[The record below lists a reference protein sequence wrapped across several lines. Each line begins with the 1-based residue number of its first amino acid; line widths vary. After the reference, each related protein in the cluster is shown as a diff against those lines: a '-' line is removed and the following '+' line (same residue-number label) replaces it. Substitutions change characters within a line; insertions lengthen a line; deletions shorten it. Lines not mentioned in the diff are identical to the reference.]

1 VIGPTDW
8 EEEGRQ
14 LAPTMETHHAVVVVG
29 ADPVAT
35 ARVALGIGRVEGKRR
50 RVAIADLLG
59 EAEPL
64 QSLVHAEDPHGIV
77 DSFLYGVSLNRIA
90 YPVEDAGELFV
101 MPSGT
106 EPIDYDDLFVNP
118 RWRRLASG
126 FREVGALLIL
136 AAPANAPHLRQ
147 LVDATDGAVLV
158 GDEVPGELPVAQSL
172 AWIRPRKHAPMA
184 IATEREE
191 PDEITTYRRTPIE
204 VNLVPEGAAR
214 AAKRRFGPSVLGVL
228 VTLFLVGAGF
238 WFARRPF
245 AAGEKPWHGVMP
257 NTPAAAKATGGTLQ
271 LDSLTQAQAAAR
283 DSALRDSAARAAT
296 LAVLPD
302 SFPVLAP
309 VNAVDSATSAAFGV
323 VLENTNGF
331 TGAIMDLDGRYK
343 SVPAG
348 SYALD
353 LRTRYYKVVAG
364 AFQSRA
370 GADSLLA
377 QLRAKKVLAAGFGNV
392 AILPYAFLVDTN
404 VAAADVGPRLK
415 RAAARAQPVYALRQP
430 NGTVNLY
437 FGAYESPQEASLAV
451 PAARRAGLAP
461 TLVYRM
467 GRVF

>member
-1 VIGPTDW
+1 MTGPTDW
-8 EEEGRQ
+8 EQEGRQ
-14 LAPTMETHHAVVVVG
+14 IAPTLESCHAVVVVG

-35 ARVALGIGRVEGKRR
+35 AHVALGIGRAEGVRR

-101 MPSGT
+101 MPTGS
-106 EPIDYDDLFVNP
+106 EPIDYEDLFVNP
-118 RWRRLASG
+118 RWRRLAAG

-136 AAPANAPHLRQ
+136 AAPASAPRLRQ

-172 AWIRPRKHAPMA
+172 AWVRPRKHAPIVLA
-184 IATEREE
+184 AEPTAEE
-191 PDEITTYRRTPIE
+191 AVPHRRTPIE
-204 VNLVPEGAAR
+204 VNLVPPRPAR
-214 AAKRRFGPSVLGVL
+214 TSRRRLGPGIGGVV
-228 VTLFLVGAGF
+228 VTLLLVGAGF

-245 AAGEKPWHGVMP
+245 AAEGRPWYGVRP
-257 NTPAAAKATGGTLQ
+257 NTPAATRATGGTLLPDSVTKAQ
-271 LDSLTQAQAAAR
+271 LAAR

-302 SFPVLAP
+302 SFPVMAP
-309 VNAVDSATSAAFGV
+309 VNPSDSATAAAFAV
-323 VLENTNGF
+323 VLENTNGLP
-331 TGAIMDLDGRYK
+331 GAIMDLTGRYK
-343 SVPAG
+343 SVPAA

-353 LRTRYYKVVAG
+353 LRTRYYKLAAG
-364 AFQSRA
+364 AYQSRS

-377 QLRAKKVLAAGFGNV
+377 QLRAKKVLAPGFGNV
-392 AILPYAFLVDTN
+392 TILPFAFLVDTN
-404 VAAADVGPRLK
+404 VADADVGPRLK
-415 RAAARAQPVYALRQP
+415 RAAARAQPVYALRQA

-461 TLVYRM
+461 TLVYRI

>member
-1 VIGPTDW
+1 MTGPADW
-8 EEEGRQ
+8 EQEGRQ
-14 LAPTMETHHAVVVVG
+14 IAPTLESCHAVVVVG

-35 ARVALGIGRVEGKRR
+35 AHVALGIGRAEGVRR

-101 MPSGT
+101 MPTGS
-106 EPIDYDDLFVNP
+106 EPIDYEDLFVNP
-118 RWRRLASG
+118 RWRRLAAG

-136 AAPANAPHLRQ
+136 AAPASAPRLRQ

-172 AWIRPRKHAPMA
+172 AWVRPRKHAPIVLA
-184 IATEREE
+184 AE
-191 PDEITTYRRTPIE
+191 PTADEAVPHRRTPIE
-204 VNLVPEGAAR
+204 VNLVPPRPAR
-214 AAKRRFGPSVLGVL
+214 TSRRRLGPGIGGVV
-228 VTLFLVGAGF
+228 VTLLLVGAGF

-245 AAGEKPWHGVMP
+245 AAEGRPWYGVRP
-257 NTPAAAKATGGTLQ
+257 NTPAATRATGGTLLPDSVTKAQ
-271 LDSLTQAQAAAR
+271 LAAR

-302 SFPVLAP
+302 SFPVMAP
-309 VNAVDSATSAAFGV
+309 VNPSDSATAAAFAV
-323 VLENTNGF
+323 VLENTNGLP
-331 TGAIMDLDGRYK
+331 GAIMDLTGRYK
-343 SVPAG
+343 SVPAA

-353 LRTRYYKVVAG
+353 LRTRYYKLAAG
-364 AFQSRA
+364 AYQSRS

-377 QLRAKKVLAAGFGNV
+377 QLRAKKVLAPGFGNV
-392 AILPYAFLVDTN
+392 TILPFAFLVDTN
-404 VAAADVGPRLK
+404 VADADVGPRLK
-415 RAAARAQPVYALRQP
+415 RAAARAQPVYALRQA

-461 TLVYRM
+461 TLVYRI

>member
-1 VIGPTDW
+1 MTGPADW
-8 EEEGRQ
+8 EQEGRQ
-14 LAPTMETHHAVVVVG
+14 IAPTLESCHAVVVVG

-35 ARVALGIGRVEGKRR
+35 AHVALGIGRAEGVRR

-101 MPSGT
+101 MPTGS
-106 EPIDYDDLFVNP
+106 EPIDYEDLFVNP
-118 RWRRLASG
+118 RWRRLAAG

-136 AAPANAPHLRQ
+136 AAPASAPHLRQ

-172 AWIRPRKHAPMA
+172 AWVRPRKHAPIVLA
-184 IATEREE
+184 AE
-191 PDEITTYRRTPIE
+191 PTADEAVPHRRTPIE
-204 VNLVPEGAAR
+204 VNLVPPRPAR
-214 AAKRRFGPSVLGVL
+214 TSRRRLGPGIGGVV
-228 VTLFLVGAGF
+228 VTLLLVGAGF

-245 AAGEKPWHGVMP
+245 AAEGRPWYGVRP
-257 NTPAAAKATGGTLQ
+257 NTPAATRATGGTLLPDSVTKAQ
-271 LDSLTQAQAAAR
+271 LAAR

-302 SFPVLAP
+302 SFPVMAP
-309 VNAVDSATSAAFGV
+309 VNPSDSATAAAFAV
-323 VLENTNGF
+323 VLENTNGLP
-331 TGAIMDLDGRYK
+331 GAIMDLTGRYK
-343 SVPAG
+343 SVPAA

-353 LRTRYYKVVAG
+353 LRTRYYKLAAG
-364 AFQSRA
+364 AYQSRS

-377 QLRAKKVLAAGFGNV
+377 QLRAKKVLAPGFGNV
-392 AILPYAFLVDTN
+392 TILPFAFLVDTN
-404 VAAADVGPRLK
+404 VADADVGPRLK
-415 RAAARAQPVYALRQP
+415 RAAARAQPVYALRQA

-461 TLVYRM
+461 TLVYRI

>member
-1 VIGPTDW
+1 MTGSTDW

-14 LAPTMETHHAVVVVG
+14 LAPTLESCHAIVVVG
-29 ADPVAT
+29 SDPVAT
-35 ARVALGIGRVEGKRR
+35 AHVALGIGRAEGVRR

-101 MPSGT
+101 MPTGS
-106 EPIDYDDLFVNP
+106 EPIDYEDLFVNP
-118 RWRRLASG
+118 RWRRLAAG

-136 AAPANAPHLRQ
+136 AAPAGAPRLRQ
-147 LVDATDGAVLV
+147 LVNATDGAVLV

-172 AWIRPRKHAPMA
+172 AWVRPRKHAP
-184 IATEREE
+184 ISLATDQSEGEQA
-191 PDEITTYRRTPIE
+191 THRRTPIE
-204 VNLVPEGAAR
+204 VNLVPPRAAR
-214 AAKRRFGPSVLGVL
+214 KPRSRLGPSVGGVL

-245 AAGEKPWHGVMP
+245 AAADRPWYGVKP
-257 NTPAAAKATGGTLQ
+257 NTPVAAKATGGTLQ
-271 LDSLTQAQAAAR
+271 LDSVTQAQAAAR

-309 VNAVDSATSAAFGV
+309 ANPADSATSAAFAV
-323 VLENTNGF
+323 VLENTNGL
-331 TGAIMDLDGRYK
+331 TGAIMDLGGRYK

-353 LRTRYYKVVAG
+353 LRTRYYKLVAG
-364 AFQSRA
+364 AYQSRA

-392 AILPYAFLVDTN
+392 SILPYAFLVDTN
-404 VAAADVGPRLK
+404 VADAEVAPRLK

-430 NGTVNLY
+430 NGSVNVY

-461 TLVYRM
+461 TLVYRI

>member
-1 VIGPTDW
+1 MTGPTDW
-8 EEEGRQ
+8 EQEGRQ
-14 LAPTMETHHAVVVVG
+14 IAPTLESCHAVVVVG

-35 ARVALGIGRVEGKRR
+35 AHVALGIGRAEGVRR

-101 MPSGT
+101 MPTGS
-106 EPIDYDDLFVNP
+106 EPIDYEDLFVNP
-118 RWRRLASG
+118 RWRRLAAG

-136 AAPANAPHLRQ
+136 AAPASAPRLRQ

-172 AWIRPRKHAPMA
+172 AWVRPRKHAPIVLA
-184 IATEREE
+184 AE
-191 PDEITTYRRTPIE
+191 PTADEAVPHRRTPIE
-204 VNLVPEGAAR
+204 VNLVPPRPAR
-214 AAKRRFGPSVLGVL
+214 TSRRRLGPGIGGVV
-228 VTLFLVGAGF
+228 VTLLLVGAGF

-245 AAGEKPWHGVMP
+245 AAEGRPWYGVRP
-257 NTPAAAKATGGTLQ
+257 NTPAATRATGGTLLPDSVTKAQ
-271 LDSLTQAQAAAR
+271 LAAR

-302 SFPVLAP
+302 SFPVMAP
-309 VNAVDSATSAAFGV
+309 VNPSDSATAAAFAV
-323 VLENTNGF
+323 VLENTNGLP
-331 TGAIMDLDGRYK
+331 GAIMDLTGRYK
-343 SVPAG
+343 SVPAA

-353 LRTRYYKVVAG
+353 LRTRYYKLAAG
-364 AFQSRA
+364 AYQSRS

-377 QLRAKKVLAAGFGNV
+377 QLRAKKVLAPGFGNV
-392 AILPYAFLVDTN
+392 TILPFAFLVDTN
-404 VAAADVGPRLK
+404 VADADVGPRLK
-415 RAAARAQPVYALRQP
+415 RAAARAQPVYALRQA

-461 TLVYRM
+461 TLVYRI